1 MEIAVNHGSEMVVKI
16 KGRIDTVT
24 SAELDAKL
32 KQETV
37 TEGKLI
43 LDFTDVEYISSAGLR
58 LLLSLKNALAEK
70 GKELEIHNI
79 NAVVKEV
86 FSVTGFKNML
96 TLK

>member
-1 MEIAVNHGSEMVVKI
+1 MEITVNHGSEMVVKI
-16 KGRIDTVT
+16 TGRIDTVT
-24 SAELDAKL
+24 SAELDARL

-37 TEGKLI
+37 EENKVI
-43 LDFTDVEYISSAGLR
+43 LDFSAVEYISSAGLR
-58 LLLSLKNALAEK
+58 LLLSLKNGLSEK